1 MTIGNI
7 NERRGAKVSSPGRPL
22 VSIVTICLNG
32 GKYLEQAIQ
41 SVLNQT
47 YDNIEYIIVDGGSTD
62 KTLDIIKKYES
73 RIDRWMS
80 EPDKGIYDALN
91 KAISLTSG
99 DWVGSVNSDDWY
111 EPDTVRL
118 IVEAAAKNPESGV
131 IFGDMRVH
139 KFEDGQVVCY
149 QVKGR
154 VEGDG
159 VLLENPLTHPTCFV
173 AKRVYEQFRFNPAFR
188 MGADYDLMARLYN
201 SGAKF
206 EHLDRILTNFRIGGT
221 TSQVPYRILFE
232 AYQIRSRYNR
242 WKALRKL
249 IYVTALFPLERLY
262 LRLPWAFRK
271 KYQIW
276 KKDFV
281 SGYKK

>member
-1 MTIGNI
+1 
-7 NERRGAKVSSPGRPL
+7 
-22 VSIVTICLNG
+22 
-32 GKYLEQAIQ
+32 
-41 SVLNQT
+41 LNQT

-62 KTLDIIKKYES
+62 KTTAIIKKYEN
-73 RIDRWMS
+73 RIARWVS
-80 EPDKGIYDALN
+80 EPDKGIYDAMN
-91 KAISLTSG
+91 KGISFARG
-99 DWVGSVNSDDWY
+99 EWVGIINSDDWY

-131 IFGDMRVH
+131 VFGDMRVY
-139 KFEDGQVVCY
+139 KFENGQVVCY

-173 AKRVYEQFRFNPAFR
+173 ARRVYEQFRFNPVFR

-201 SGAKF
+201 SGVKF
-206 EHLDRILTNFRIGGT
+206 EHLDRILTNFRVGGVS
-221 TSQVPYRILFE
+221 SQVPYRILFE
-232 AYQIRSRYNR
+232 AYQIRSRYNQ

-249 IYVTALFPLERLY
+249 ICVTAFFPLERLY

-276 KKDFV
+276 KKGFR
-281 SGYKK
+281 SGCEK